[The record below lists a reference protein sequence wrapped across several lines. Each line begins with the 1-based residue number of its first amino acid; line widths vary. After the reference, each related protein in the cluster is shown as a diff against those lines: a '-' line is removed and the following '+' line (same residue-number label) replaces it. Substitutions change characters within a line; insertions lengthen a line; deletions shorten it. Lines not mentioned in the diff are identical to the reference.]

1 MLIAALALSLL
12 SQDPQVVDGIIVR
25 GDWAQT
31 PNAEQLTPPTGTE
44 WSSGS
49 AQLLCTVLEDG
60 TLARC
65 VVESITP
72 EGPRVRAYALEL
84 ASHFRQ
90 RARLWDGRPV
100 TGLKVRFTVR
110 WSPED

>member
-1 MLIAALALSLL
+1 MLIAALALSLFA
-12 SQDPQVVDGIIVR
+12 QDPQVVDGVIVR
-25 GDWAQT
+25 GDWVQT
-31 PNAEQLTPPTGTE
+31 PTAEQRTPPMGTD

-49 AQLLCTVLEDG
+49 ARLLCTVLEDG
-60 TLARC
+60 MLTRC

-90 RARLWDGRPV
+90 RPRLWDGRPV